1 MVDLAV
7 LGLARGWENIFIFL
21 KPTRTLLFPYSVR
34 NTVFLGAFVLIV
46 LFLMLGYVI
55 YTVARRT
62 RDHQGFL
69 LVMGANFLIVGQA
82 FANMAMVCGIL
93 PVIGVPLSFISYG
106 GTSLVTTLLAMGL
119 VFSVYHDE
127 VRREEKEAPPTLPLA
142 IHSGLP
148 LWERRAI
155 RKTGG
160 KNEAFIFQF
169 FPQKETKKGD

>member
-1 MVDLAV
+1 MGKYFYLPEAHTDFA
-7 LGLARGWENIFIFL
+7 F
-21 KPTRTLLFPYSVR
+21 SVFCQEHG
-34 NTVFLGAFVLIV
+34 FLGAFVLIV

-127 VRREEKEAPPTLPLA
+127 VRREEKEAPPTLPLR
-142 IHSGLP
+142 HSQRPPFVGTP
-148 LWERRAI
+148 RY
-155 RKTGG
+155 
-160 KNEAFIFQF
+160 
-169 FPQKETKKGD
+169 QKDRWKK

>member
-21 KPTRTLLFPYSVR
+21 KPTRTLLFRILSGTRFFGRVR
-34 NTVFLGAFVLIV
+34 PHCP
-46 LFLMLGYVI
+46 FLMLGYVI

-127 VRREEKEAPPTLPLA
+127 VRREEKEAPPTLPLR
-142 IHSGLP
+142 HSQRPPFVGTP
-148 LWERRAI
+148 RY
-155 RKTGG
+155 
-160 KNEAFIFQF
+160 
-169 FPQKETKKGD
+169 QKDRWKK